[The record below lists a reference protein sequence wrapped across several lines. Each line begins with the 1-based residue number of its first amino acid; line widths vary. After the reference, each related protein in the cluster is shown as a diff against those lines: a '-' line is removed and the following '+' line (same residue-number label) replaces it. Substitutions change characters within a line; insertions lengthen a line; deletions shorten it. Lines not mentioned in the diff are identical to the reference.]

1 MKIQLIGFNYNLRM
15 NKRLKIFV
23 DIINKSNADLILFPG
38 HTLRNEDD
46 IDRVCKD
53 ITNTRPSV
61 VFELK
66 DADPTGFMHTN
77 NELYLY
83 KDGVFYDTYSN
94 QHFATAQQIKNNE
107 MLMGK
112 LFDELPRRTLTISGK
127 RITILQCGETSLL
140 ECKRDNDNQ
149 AEFRF
154 ADNELLNARY
164 NEMLNSTD
172 IFLNPIHL
180 AQGGRQ
186 WLYNPKRITLS
197 SNNRYYL
204 STSSLDKKAQGK
216 LESKRIQ
223 YVYHNGEQVL
233 VEPEISSDK
242 SYVSRI
248 IYIE

>member
-1 MKIQLIGFNYNLRM
+1 M
-15 NKRLKIFV
+15 
-23 DIINKSNADLILFPG
+23 A
-38 HTLRNEDD
+38 
-46 IDRVCKD
+46 
-53 ITNTRPSV
+53 
-61 VFELK
+61 
-66 DADPTGFMHTN
+66 TGFMHTN

-140 ECKRDNDNQ
+140 EGKRDNDNQ